1 MDDHRTDGIPAD
13 TAAPRYLRVAGWIVS
28 GLVVIS
34 LATYAGSYFA
44 RIGKIV
50 MVKRVHEP
58 PPLVG
63 TRNVLV
69 VLGPQFPDGY
79 AKLFRPLYEIDKKW
93 LRPKWWT
100 EVPPDVQAALGVS
113 AITQNSNRYP
123 SPKAPMLLLKD

>member
-1 MDDHRTDGIPAD
+1 MDEHRSDGIPPDKAV
-13 TAAPRYLRVAGWIVS
+13 TRYLRAVGWIAA

-34 LATYAGSYFA
+34 FAIYSGSYFA

-50 MVKRVHEP
+50 MVKRIHEP

-69 VLGPQFPDGY
+69 VLGPQFPEGY
-79 AKLFRPLYEIDKKW
+79 AKLYRPLYEFDKKW

-100 EVPPDVQAALGVS
+100 EVSPDVQAALGVS
-113 AITQNSNRYP
+113 ANAQNSTSYP
-123 SPKAPMLLLKD
+123 SPNVPLLHLKD